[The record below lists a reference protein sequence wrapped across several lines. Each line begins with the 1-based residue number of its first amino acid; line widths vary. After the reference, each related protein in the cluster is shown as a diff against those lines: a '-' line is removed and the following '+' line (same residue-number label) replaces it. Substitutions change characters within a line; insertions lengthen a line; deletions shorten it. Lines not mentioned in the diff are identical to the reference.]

1 MDYVLTIL
9 FSVEMGVKIVTTG
22 LVLQRG
28 SYLRDPWNV
37 LDGCVVL
44 VSYVSYVT
52 PKSGGESSPTHTHTP
67 PIDRSTV
74 EQHPSVCSTQQ
85 PHQPSAFLHDPP
97 LSSPLAASAP
107 GFRSLNALRALRSL
121 RALRPLRVI
130 QVGAGKT
137 NDSPMPDS

>member
-44 VSYVSYVT
+44 VSYVSYIT
-52 PKSGGESSPTHTHTP
+52 PKSGGKSSPIHTP
-67 PIDRSTV
+67 ASNRP
-74 EQHPSVCSTQQ
+74 QHSRAAPVC
-85 PHQPSAFLHDPP
+85 P
-97 LSSPLAASAP
+97 LSSTATPASRLP
-107 GFRSLNALRALRSL
+107 
-121 RALRPLRVI
+121 P
-130 QVGAGKT
+130 
-137 NDSPMPDS
+137 